1 MSDERRKFKRE
12 SAEQRKEALIVA
24 TLSLVAEMGVRGAT
38 VRAIAERADVTQ
50 GLIRHYFSSKEE
62 LIIAAYEH
70 HMTDMTDQTFALA
83 AAVDSSARDQLAALV
98 NASLR
103 PPVADPRAV
112 ALWASFL
119 NKVQQDAQMKAMHER
134 TYVYFRDQLQD
145 LICAALEEAGQM
157 ASPARLRHLA
167 TACNGV
173 IDGLWMEGGALPDA
187 FAPDELPGIGMES
200 VGAIIG
206 LDLEQKAEQP

>member
-1 MSDERRKFKRE
+1 MIEGRRKFKRE
-12 SAEQRKEALIVA
+12 SAEQRKEALILA

-38 VRAIAERADVTQ
+38 VRAISERAEVTQ
-50 GLIRHYFSSKEE
+50 GLIRHYFKSKED

-70 HMTDMTDQTFALA
+70 HMTEMTDMTFALA
-83 AAVDSSARDQLAALV
+83 AAVEGSARDRLTALV
-98 NASLR
+98 HASLR
-103 PPVADPRAV
+103 PPVADPRSV

-119 NKVQQDAQMKAMHER
+119 NKVQQDAQMKATHER
-134 TYVYFRDQLQD
+134 TYAYFRDQLQD
-145 LICAALEEAGQM
+145 LIRAALEEARHVTSTM
-157 ASPARLRHLA
+157 RLRHLA

-187 FAPDELPGIGMES
+187 FAPNELTNIGLES

-206 LDLEQKAEQP
+206 LDLQQKAEQS

>member
-1 MSDERRKFKRE
+1 MSEERRKFKRE
-12 SAEQRKEALIVA
+12 TAEQRKEALIRA
-24 TLSLVAEMGVRGAT
+24 TLALVAENGVRGAT
-38 VRAIAERADVTQ
+38 VRGIAERADVTQ
-50 GLIRHYFSSKEE
+50 GLIRHYFSSKED

-70 HMTDMTDQTFALA
+70 HMTAMTDQTFAFA
-83 AAVDSSARDQLAALV
+83 AVVDSSARDKLAALV
-98 NASLR
+98 RASLE
-103 PPVADPRAV
+103 PPVADPHAV

-119 NKVQQDAQMKAMHER
+119 NKVQTDPHMKATHER
-134 TYVYFRDQLQD
+134 TYAYFRDQLQE
-145 LICAALEEAGQM
+145 LIRAALEEAGQ
-157 ASPARLRHLA
+157 PTPEARMRHLA

-187 FAPDELPGIGMES
+187 FAPGELPGIGLES